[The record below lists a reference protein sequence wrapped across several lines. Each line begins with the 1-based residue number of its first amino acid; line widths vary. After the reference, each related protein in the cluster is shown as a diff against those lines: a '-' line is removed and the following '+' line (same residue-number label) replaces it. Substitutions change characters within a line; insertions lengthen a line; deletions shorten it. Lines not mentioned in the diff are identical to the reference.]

1 MNTLFLANSI
11 HGGPRGR
18 CRIIHEIPERKFRRG
33 DIQFFMAAPDERQLS
48 GMERV
53 VIENE
58 SGALLF
64 RETILDQRQVQ
75 ILVPAIYFIP
85 HDRMPEMGEVNS

>member
-1 MNTLFLANSI
+1 
-11 HGGPRGR
+11 
-18 CRIIHEIPERKFRRG
+18 
-33 DIQFFMAAPDERQLS
+33 
-48 GMERV
+48 MERV